1 MPKVMLIGYGNP
13 LRSDDGIG
21 WRAAGEL
28 SKQLASDEVEIVA
41 CQQLNP
47 EMAEAV
53 AQTKLVIFIDACTDG
68 TPGRVRRSDVQPAAF
83 EPDMMSHHLDPASL
97 LACAK
102 ELYGKAPKA
111 VVICVTGECFGYG
124 RELTSTVER
133 AFPGVVELARGLIEG
148 AVGKKTHKAAAG
160 VV

>member
-13 LRSDDGIG
+13 LRSDDAIG

-28 SKQLASDEVEIVA
+28 SRELASDEVEIVA
-41 CQQLNP
+41 CHQLNP

-68 TPGRVRRSDVQPAAF
+68 TPGRVTRKEVRPAAF
-83 EPDMMSHHLDPASL
+83 SPDMMSHHLDPASL
-97 LACAK
+97 LACAS

-111 VVICVTGECFGYG
+111 VVICVTGDCFGFG
-124 RELTSTVER
+124 RELTPTVER

-148 AVGKKTHKAAAG
+148 AVGKKARKASAG
-160 VV
+160 VM